1 MPTLSLSRY
10 QINEWRLFS
19 YSTSVSSTVN
29 PAGFTLTQVGVKFNL
44 VREYQHYLTKI
55 VTPLSVL
62 AINAHLIHFLPV
74 TSLTD
79 RMANTFTMFLAAF
92 ALLYV
97 VGDTVPPLD
106 CLTNIDRIIF
116 HTLLVLS
123 WLGLE
128 SAIVYHLDEH
138 GYAQA
143 VWLDHALAGVSI
155 VYSLLGFLLLVLRA
169 VRRQSSA
176 VRCIQQQQQCEQ
188 QQEHASAQLE
198 GRESAMAS
206 EVIDLFKR
214 RQTLN
219 SARQNAPSRPWRL
232 PAKPK
237 IEQTA

>member
-10 QINEWRLFS
+10 QINEWWLFS

-44 VREYQHYLTKI
+44 VCEYQHYLTKI

-106 CLTNIDRIIF
+106 CLTTIDRVIF

-176 VRCIQQQQQCEQ
+176 VRCIQQQQQREQ

-206 EVIDLFKR
+206 EVIDQFKR
-214 RQTLN
+214 RQIVKLCK
-219 SARQNAPSRPWRL
+219 AKRPFPPMAP
-232 PAKPK
+232 AGK
-237 IEQTA
+237 A

>member
-44 VREYQHYLTKI
+44 AREYQHYLTKI

-116 HTLLVLS
+116 QRS
-123 WLGLE
+123 SSCLG
-128 SAIVYHLDEH
+128 SA
-138 GYAQA
+138 
-143 VWLDHALAGVSI
+143 S
-155 VYSLLGFLLLVLRA
+155 
-169 VRRQSSA
+169 
-176 VRCIQQQQQCEQ
+176 
-188 QQEHASAQLE
+188 
-198 GRESAMAS
+198 
-206 EVIDLFKR
+206 
-214 RQTLN
+214 
-219 SARQNAPSRPWRL
+219 SRPSSTIWTS
-232 PAKPK
+232 
-237 IEQTA
+237 TAMLKRCGSITPWLASRSSTHC

>member
-128 SAIVYHLDEH
+128 SAIVYTMLKAHLANIRSTS
-138 GYAQA
+138 GLPR
-143 VWLDHALAGVSI
+143 LDPFSVYVGVI
-155 VYSLLGFLLLVLRA
+155 G
-169 VRRQSSA
+169 
-176 VRCIQQQQQCEQ
+176 
-188 QQEHASAQLE
+188 
-198 GRESAMAS
+198 
-206 EVIDLFKR
+206 KR
-214 RQTLN
+214 RG
-219 SARQNAPSRPWRL
+219 
-232 PAKPK
+232 
-237 IEQTA
+237 E